1 LFFDWELQLLGQQH
15 WNPNQKKKVRYLIG
29 SNDVGALLETEEIAE
44 EGLDKS
50 RDLYNLP
57 RIQDL

>member
-1 LFFDWELQLLGQQH
+1 
-15 WNPNQKKKVRYLIG
+15 
-29 SNDVGALLETEEIAE
+29 LLETEEIAE

-57 RIQDL
+57 RIQDLWNIPTFVV